1 MGFFS
6 KLKEGLKKTKDN
18 IGKKIFAAFS
28 GRALDD
34 DFYEELEEAM
44 LTADMG
50 VTATEQIL
58 DEFKDEVYREKIT
71 DTEKA
76 KNLLKRIMVDSISYD
91 IPDYDYPLV
100 ILLAGAAS
108 RKNAGSGIHSFI
120 ISHLAVSGT
129 FFCAVLP

>member
-18 IGKKIFAAFS
+18 IGKKIFAAVS

-58 DEFKDEVYREKIT
+58 DEFKDEVYREKSPIP
-71 DTEKA
+71 
-76 KNLLKRIMVDSISYD
+76 KR
-91 IPDYDYPLV
+91 
-100 ILLAGAAS
+100 
-108 RKNAGSGIHSFI
+108 RKIF
-120 ISHLAVSGT
+120 
-129 FFCAVLP
+129 

>member
-1 MGFFS
+1 MGFFR

-91 IPDYDYPLV
+91 IPDYDYPWSSCLQ
-100 ILLAGAAS
+100 A
-108 RKNAGSGIHSFI
+108 
-120 ISHLAVSGT
+120 
-129 FFCAVLP
+129 